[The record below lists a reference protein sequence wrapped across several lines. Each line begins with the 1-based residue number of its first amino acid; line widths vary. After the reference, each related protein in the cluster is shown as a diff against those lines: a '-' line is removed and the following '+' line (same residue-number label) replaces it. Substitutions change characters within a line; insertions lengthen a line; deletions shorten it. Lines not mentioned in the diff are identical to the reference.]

1 MSLRNTFGAGSCRA
15 LVPEP
20 DSLMNLTI
28 QLLSVLLLG
37 LLSLPGCD
45 RGAHS
50 NDQPAGHGA
59 EHGESAG
66 HAGHGGHD
74 IWLTSPRRQDTTITQ
89 EYVCRIMSCRHIT
102 IRPLA
107 SGYLQ
112 PITVKEGQRVKAGDV
127 LFQIVPAVYQARL
140 EADRAEAEAARIEC
154 ANTRKLVEDNVIS
167 AQELAIAE
175 AKLGQAEANVRLA
188 EVELAFTSVRAPF
201 DGIIDRLEEQHGSL
215 VDEGDALTTLSD
227 NSVMWVYFNVPEAR
241 YLEYMAAKGEAGSS
255 QDIELQL
262 ANGQVF
268 PQRGAIGAI
277 EADFDNETG
286 NIAFR
291 ADFPNP
297 EFILRNGQTGKVMIR
312 RSLAGALVIPQRAT
326 FSILAKRFVFV
337 VGEDGIA
344 HQREIEVT
352 HELEDIFVIGKGLAE
367 GDRIVLEGIAEIRD
381 GQHLD
386 HVEFRPAD
394 AALSNQKRYA
404 E

>member
-1 MSLRNTFGAGSCRA
+1 
-15 LVPEP
+15 
-20 DSLMNLTI
+20 MNLTI
-28 QLLSVLLLG
+28 TLLSVLLLAV
-37 LLSLPGCD
+37 LSLPGCD
-45 RGAHS
+45 QGAHS
-50 NDQPAGHGA
+50 EDQPVGHGA
-59 EHGESAG
+59 EHGEPSGHAG
-66 HAGHGGHD
+66 HAGHAGHD
-74 IWLTSPRRQDTTITQ
+74 IWLTSPRRQDATITQ

-127 LFQIVPAVYQARL
+127 LFQIVPSVYQARL
-140 EADRAEAEAARIEC
+140 EADRSEAEAARIEC

-175 AKLGQAEANVRLA
+175 AKLGQAEAKVRLA

-227 NSVMWVYFNVPEAR
+227 NSIMWVYFNVPESR
-241 YLEYMAAKGEAGSS
+241 YLEYMAAKEEPGAS

-262 ANGQVF
+262 ANGRAF
-268 PQRGAIGAI
+268 TQRGVIGAI
-277 EADFDNETG
+277 EADFNNETG

-297 EFILRNGQTGKVMIR
+297 DFILRNGQTGKVMIR
-312 RSLAGALVIPQRAT
+312 QSLPAALVIPQRAT

-344 HQREIEVT
+344 HQREIEIA
-352 HELEDIFVIGKGLAE
+352 HELEDIFVIEKGLAE
-367 GDRIVLEGIAEIRD
+367 GDRIVLDGLAEIRD

-386 HVEFRPAD
+386 RVQFRPAD
-394 AALSNQKRYA
+394 EALSNQKRYA

>member
-1 MSLRNTFGAGSCRA
+1 
-15 LVPEP
+15 
-20 DSLMNLTI
+20 MNLTI
-28 QLLSVLLLG
+28 HLSFVLLLG
-37 LLSLPGCD
+37 VLSLPGCGQGSHGD
-45 RGAHS
+45 DQAHEH
-50 NDQPAGHGA
+50 DA
-59 EHGESAG
+59 EHGETTA
-66 HAGHGGHD
+66 HTGHGGHD
-74 IWLTSPRRQDTTITQ
+74 LWLTSPRRQDTTITQ
-89 EYVCRIMSCRHIT
+89 EYVCRIMSYRHIT

-112 PITVKEGQRVKAGDV
+112 PITVKEGQRVTAGDV

-140 EADRAEAEAARIEC
+140 EADRSEAEAARIEC

-167 AQELAIAE
+167 SQELAIAE
-175 AKLGQAEANVRLA
+175 AKLGQAEAKVRLA
-188 EVELAFTSVRAPF
+188 EVELAFTTIRAPF

-241 YLEYMAAKGEAGSS
+241 YLEYVAAKGEPGAS
-255 QDIELQL
+255 QDIELLL

-268 PQRGAIGAI
+268 PHRGSIGAI
-277 EADFDNETG
+277 EADFNNETG

-291 ADFPNP
+291 ADVPNP
-297 EFILRNGQTGKVMIR
+297 DFVLRNGQTGKIMIR
-312 RSLAGALVIPQRAT
+312 SSLPGALVIPQRAT

-352 HELEDIFVIGKGLAE
+352 HELEDIFVIGKGLADT
-367 GDRIVLEGIAEIRD
+367 DRIVLDGIGEIRD
-381 GQHLD
+381 GQHLEN
-386 HVEFRPAD
+386 VQFRPAE
-394 AALSNQKRYA
+394 AVLPNQKFYA

>member
-15 LVPEP
+15 PVPEP

-188 EVELAFTSVRAPF
+188 EVEIGRA
-201 DGIIDRLEEQHGSL
+201 
-215 VDEGDALTTLSD
+215 
-227 NSVMWVYFNVPEAR
+227 
-241 YLEYMAAKGEAGSS
+241 
-255 QDIELQL
+255 
-262 ANGQVF
+262 
-268 PQRGAIGAI
+268 
-277 EADFDNETG
+277 
-286 NIAFR
+286 
-291 ADFPNP
+291 
-297 EFILRNGQTGKVMIR
+297 
-312 RSLAGALVIPQRAT
+312 
-326 FSILAKRFVFV
+326 
-337 VGEDGIA
+337 
-344 HQREIEVT
+344 
-352 HELEDIFVIGKGLAE
+352 
-367 GDRIVLEGIAEIRD
+367 
-381 GQHLD
+381 
-386 HVEFRPAD
+386 HV
-394 AALSNQKRYA
+394 
-404 E
+404 

>member
-15 LVPEP
+15 PVPEP

>member
-15 LVPEP
+15 PVPEP

-394 AALSNQKRYA
+394 AAHSNQKRYA

>member
-15 LVPEP
+15 PVPEP

-50 NDQPAGHGA
+50 NDQPSGHGA

>member
-1 MSLRNTFGAGSCRA
+1 MSSRNTVGAGSCRA

-20 DSLMNLTI
+20 DFPMNLTI
-28 QLLSVLLLG
+28 QLSSVLLLG
-37 LLSLPGCD
+37 VLSLPGCD

-50 NDQPAGHGA
+50 TDQPAGHGA
-59 EHGESAG
+59 EHGESTG

-154 ANTRKLVEDNVIS
+154 TNTRKLVEDNVIS

-175 AKLGQAEANVRLA
+175 AKLGQAEAKVRLA

-227 NSVMWVYFNVPEAR
+227 NSVMWAYFNVPEAR
-241 YLEYMAAKGEAGSS
+241 YLEYMAANGEVGSS
-255 QDIELQL
+255 QEIELLL

-344 HQREIEVT
+344 HQREIEVA

-386 HVEFRPAD
+386 HVEFHPAD